1 MSITDLNL
9 ANVTKVEG
17 GYGHSLALT
26 SDGKLYSWGLN
37 DEGQLGQGNTTN
49 LTTPTQVGTDTDWV
63 DIGCGEKHSIALK
76 SGLTSGFYAWGRNT
90 HGQCGSAASTY
101 ISSPAQV
108 YSGNTYTAVDAG
120 ANYSILLDATG
131 AIFGCGLNE
140 HKCLTS
146 AVTTNNVS
154 LTNLYSLTGFSLIAA
169 GPQFTAGFIPGTG
182 IYVRGRHSLSTS
194 YYSNNFATN
203 TTHYYSLFDQSNS
216 SLVPNSENLDIIALD
231 IGRDFLLAIDQS
243 GKLYGYTSSNTL
255 SSFTTSS
262 GWDPAEGVLDGTY
275 DCSLGHF
282 GIFYNNYSTTNYVI
296 KTNYA
301 EMIDQTKE
309 WHKVECGFDHA
320 ILTDIDG
327 DIYSIGDNGYTQLGR
342 TFTGN
347 DTNIVQMEGT
357 AATGNWTVIGCG
369 HYHSLLCK
377 GS

>member
-49 LTTPTQVGTDTDWV
+49 LTTPTQVGTDTDWI
-63 DIGCGEKHSIALK
+63 DIGCGERHSIALK
-76 SGLTSGFYAWGRNT
+76 SGQPSGFYAWGRNT

-101 ISSPAQV
+101 ISSPAQAH
-108 YSGNTYTAVDAG
+108 STYTFTKVDAG
-120 ANYSILLDATG
+120 ANYSIVLDDSG
-131 AIFGCGLNE
+131 YVRGCGLNE
-140 HKCLTS
+140 HKAIDGTASGSTVLQ
-146 AVTTNNVS
+146 VLDDFS
-154 LTNLYSLTGFSLIAA
+154 LNGFTLIAA
-169 GPQFTAGFIPGTG
+169 GPQFVAGFRPGTG
-182 IYVRGRHSLSTS
+182 IVVRGRHAISQS
-194 YYSNNFATN
+194 YYSESTA
-203 TTHYYSLFDQSNS
+203 YERYDLYDQQQGQT
-216 SLVPNSENLDIIALD
+216 LPNSQNLNIIALD
-231 IGRDFLLAIDQS
+231 VGRDFLLAIDQA
-243 GKLYGYTSSNTL
+243 GKLYGYTSSNDLDTWAN
-255 SSFTTSS
+255 SA
-262 GWDPAEGVLDGTY
+262 DPAGGTDNGTY

-282 GIFYNNYSTTNYVI
+282 GIKSYQQSVYYHPKS
-296 KTNYA
+296 NYA
-301 EMIDQTKE
+301 EMIDDTKE

-327 DIYSIGDNGYTQLGR
+327 NIYSIGDNGYTQLGR